1 MNRQLLDERHEG
13 FGGRYLSAEG
23 FCTSPL
29 PVREWQKMIPTR
41 INLLRKSMLITEGIK
56 HLNVVVAAGNSDA
69 QWKVGFMLKD
79 TREPC

>member
-1 MNRQLLDERHEG
+1 
-13 FGGRYLSAEG
+13 
-23 FCTSPL
+23 
-29 PVREWQKMIPTR
+29 MIPTR